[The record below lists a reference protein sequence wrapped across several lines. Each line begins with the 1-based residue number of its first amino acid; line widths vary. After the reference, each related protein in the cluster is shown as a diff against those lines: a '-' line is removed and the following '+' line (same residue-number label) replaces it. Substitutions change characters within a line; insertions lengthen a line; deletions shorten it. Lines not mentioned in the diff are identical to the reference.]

1 MRASSSR
8 LGKFAGGPSNQMVSS
23 KYTKRWAV
31 WSMAPISWEI
41 MTIVLFC
48 SWQKR
53 SKSLSRELR
62 DARSIPTRGSSS
74 KRRSASL
81 AKALAITALWRSPPE
96 SWFTSLCAKWLRP
109 TISMASSILV
119 GDSACPMSSFLK
131 GHKRN
136 EATRFERNQFH
147 QFLWFNTPKL
157 TSSRTVSRTFLGRFA
172 AAWETHATFPKTP
185 CDKGSCPERRIP
197 PEWCFNTPNI
207 V

>member
-8 LGKFAGGPSNQMVSS
+8 LGKLAGGPSNQMVSS
-23 KYTKRWAV
+23 KYTIRWAV

-96 SWFTSLCAKWLRP
+96 SWFTSLWAKWLRP
-109 TISMASSILV
+109 TISMASSI
-119 GDSACPMSSFLK
+119 FK
-131 GHKRN
+131 
-136 EATRFERNQFH
+136 EARFGRNQFH

-157 TSSRTVSRTFLGRFA
+157 TSSRTVSRTFFGRFA
-172 AAWETHATFPKTP
+172 AA
-185 CDKGSCPERRIP
+185 
-197 PEWCFNTPNI
+197 
-207 V
+207 